1 MKKALRS
8 AKFFIL
14 IISYPFFTADHTKS
28 RSTRETRCSKWRP
41 RLSLERTVVAS
52 NSRVVARSSA
62 RTGHP
67 WKRRL
72 RQLGRQTSNSASVAE
87 QAAAWCLGFN
97 ANPHTAP
104 SPLTGATSG
113 SRRQC
118 ERRTPSLRSCSFF
131 FWLSFVLNFPSRW
144 VISCSTAQS
153 TRQRVESEP
162 TACLSDHVLCF
173 RCVVGVCAPS
183 ADEKRR

>member
-1 MKKALRS
+1 MRKALRS
-8 AKFFIL
+8 AEFFIL

-28 RSTRETRCSKWRP
+28 RSTRETRCSKCRP

-72 RQLGRQTSNSASVAE
+72 RQLGRQTSNSASVAR

-113 SRRQC
+113 LWRQC
-118 ERRTPSLRSCSFF
+118 EKRTPLRHSRSPVIMSLRSCSFLF
-131 FWLSFVLNFPSRW
+131 CLSFFLNFPSR
-144 VISCSTAQS
+144 
-153 TRQRVESEP
+153 
-162 TACLSDHVLCF
+162 
-173 RCVVGVCAPS
+173 
-183 ADEKRR
+183 

>member
-1 MKKALRS
+1 MRRVLRS
-8 AKFFIL
+8 AEFFTL

-28 RSTRETRCSKWRP
+28 RSTRETRCSKCRP

-72 RQLGRQTSNSASVAE
+72 RQLGRQTSNSASVAR
-87 QAAAWCLGFN
+87 QAAAWCLCFI

-113 SRRQC
+113 LWRQC
-118 ERRTPSLRSCSFF
+118 EKRTPLRHSRSPVIMSLRSCSFLF
-131 FWLSFVLNFPSRW
+131 CLSFFLNFPSR
-144 VISCSTAQS
+144 
-153 TRQRVESEP
+153 
-162 TACLSDHVLCF
+162 
-173 RCVVGVCAPS
+173 
-183 ADEKRR
+183 